1 MKQPILKYI
10 FSLIL
15 GGLMTISCNE
25 DAEVSGKDD
34 ASGTSLTMTF
44 LVSGSENASRGL
56 EDLDDNGTVTDA
68 EKQVDGSRMFS
79 LAVFVVNEENEIV
92 ASKTTQNEGEI
103 TFAQDNK
110 QATVTFQDLNY
121 GETYQLLAI
130 ANFGE
135 GAYFQIPENVDADD
149 LLDGVVITSSTGN
162 LCAKGTPY
170 PLTMKKEVVL
180 QPGEN
185 TISGELVRTFAR
197 IRITVRNQSSTNDLQ
212 IKSLS
217 FPSNFTYGTA
227 NLFGTGG
234 SGLAQPVVSH
244 TGAVRAFTGTDAD
257 PVVIGKNVDGVN
269 SSTIFD
275 AYLLEST
282 GGDYAYTLKV
292 SYGSQDG
299 YIVDEDNVIDQ
310 RSELASKYNNR
321 QFLIQVNGGSNYLY
335 VNNNG
340 DISVS
345 NEALENILKFPEEQL
360 RPYLWTLEVNNTNN
374 FRYYV
379 KSVSANKYI
388 NSNSNSVSLVNRENN
403 DYFTFD
409 SNSIMRMKMYY
420 TSGYSWW
427 PTSYYLNLNGTSIE
441 ASSSSASSFI
451 FHPVVSDSQSLEHTE
466 EIPISVV
473 DDITGITNPITA
485 INRND
490 LINILVNVSYSEVLG
505 GFDFKVTDWTPG
517 GGDVT
522 FD

>member
-1 MKQPILKYI
+1 MKQPILKYV
-10 FSLIL
+10 FSLIF
-15 GGLMTISCNE
+15 GGLMTIACNQ
-25 DAEVSGKDD
+25 DAEVSGMDD
-34 ASGTSLTMTF
+34 ASGASMTMTF
-44 LVSGSENASRGL
+44 LVSGTENASRGL
-56 EDLDDNGTVTDA
+56 EDLDDNGTVADA

-79 LAVFVVNEENEIV
+79 LAVFMVNEENEIV

-110 QATVTFQDLNY
+110 QATVTFQNLNY

-149 LLDGVVITSSTGN
+149 LLDGVVSTSSTGN
-162 LCAKGTPY
+162 LCAKETPY

-234 SGLAQPVVSH
+234 SGLVQPVVSH
-244 TGAVRAFTGTDAD
+244 PGAVRTFTGTDAA
-257 PVVIGKNVDGVN
+257 PVVIDKNEDGVN
-269 SSTIFD
+269 SATIFD
-275 AYLLEST
+275 AYMLEST
-282 GGDYAYTLKV
+282 GGKYAYTLKV
-292 SYGSQDG
+292 SYDSQNG
-299 YIVDEDNVIDQ
+299 YKEDENKVIRELDD
-310 RSELASKYNNR
+310 LASNYSGN
-321 QFLIQVNGGSNYLY
+321 QFLIQVNGGNNYLY
-335 VNNNG
+335 VNNNNN
-340 DISVS
+340 ISVS
-345 NEALENILKFPEEQL
+345 NKTLENILSEEQL
-360 RPYLWTLEVNNTNN
+360 KPYLWTLEVNGNTNN
-374 FRYYV
+374 YQYYV
-379 KSVSANKYI
+379 KSVSADKYI
-388 NSNSNSVSLVNRENN
+388 NSNSIPVSLVGKEDN
-403 DYFTFD
+403 DYFTFSD
-409 SNSIMRMKMYY
+409 SKLGMQMKMYY

-427 PTSYYLNLNGTSIE
+427 PTSYYLSLNGNSIVH
-441 ASSSSASSFI
+441 SSSSASSFR
-451 FHPVVSDSQSLEHTE
+451 FRPVVSLEHTE

-505 GFDFKVTDWTPG
+505 RFDFKVTNWTPG

>member
-1 MKQPILKYI
+1 MKQPILKYV

-15 GGLMTISCNE
+15 GGLMTIACNE
-25 DAEVSGKDD
+25 DAELSGKDD

-56 EDLDDNGTVTDA
+56 EDLDDNGTIADA

-79 LAVFVVNEENEIV
+79 LAVFMVNEENEIV

-135 GAYFQIPENVDADD
+135 DAHYQIAENVDADD
-149 LLDGVVITSSTGN
+149 LLTGKVSTSSTGN
-162 LCAKGTPY
+162 LCAKPY

-212 IKSLS
+212 IKRLS

-244 TGAVRAFTGTDAD
+244 TGAVRAFTGTDDD

-269 SSTIFD
+269 SATIFD
-275 AYLLEST
+275 AYMLEST
-282 GGDYAYTLKV
+282 GGKYAYTLKV
-292 SYGSQDG
+292 SYGSKNV
-299 YIVDEDNVIDQ
+299 YIVNEDKVIDQ
-310 RSELASKYNNR
+310 RGDLASNYSGN

-335 VNNNG
+335 VNNGN
-340 DISVS
+340 ISVS
-345 NEALENILKFPEEQL
+345 NIAMENILKLSEEQL
-360 RPYLWTLEVNNTNN
+360 RPYLWTLEANNTNN
-374 FRYYV
+374 YRYYV
-379 KSVSANKYI
+379 KSVSADKYI

-403 DYFTFD
+403 DYFTF
-409 SNSIMRMKMYY
+409 SNS
-420 TSGYSWW
+420 G
-427 PTSYYLNLNGTSIE
+427 
-441 ASSSSASSFI
+441 SSAVRLAPTYQRNRYLRYNNNTLQYSSTASPFI
-451 FHPVVSDSQSLEHTE
+451 FHPVVSGSQSSDHTE

-473 DDITGITNPITA
+473 DDITGITSPITA

-505 GFDFKVTDWTPG
+505 GFDFKVTNWTPG